1 MIWWIVSTESADDD
15 EVTQTHVG
23 VQVPGLDLRV
33 IERNGEPWFIAKDV
47 CDALGLDTV
56 KGTGPRLAHLDPEET
71 FTVNLNSIDTNRG
84 NKAGNP
90 RATIINES
98 GLYALILRS
107 RKPEAK
113 AFKKWVT
120 SEVLPAIRKTG
131 GYMVPVVANLAETD
145 PAAFLA
151 CVDWVPLLE
160 DPTAPP
166 PPSAG
171 RAGSAPQVDG
181 RATGRSINHPF

>member
-33 IERNGEPWFIAKDV
+33 IDQNGEPWFIAKDV
-47 CDALGLDTV
+47 CDALGLNDTT
-56 KGTGPRLAHLDPEET
+56 KALSGLDADEK
-71 FTVNLNSIDTNRG
+71 NSTKIVRGIRG
-84 NKAGNP
+84 NPIVG
-90 RATIINES
+90 IINES
-98 GLYALILRS
+98 GLYSIVMRS

-131 GYMVPVVANLAETD
+131 GYMAPVVANLAETD

-181 RATGRSINHPF
+181 RATGRSINPPF